1 MVKDYFVEV
10 YEPDGDVTVFAGDGV
25 DVVEVAVDPLTV
37 IEVTVT
43 GPQGPP
49 GPAGATYV
57 HTQSTPAASWNIS
70 HGLNTVP
77 AVVWMLDS
85 VPSEPVWVDYTVV
98 DLNNISVSWNSAESG
113 KAYLK

>member
-1 MVKDYFVEV
+1 MVKDYSVEV
-10 YEPDGDVTVFAGDGV
+10 FEPGGDVTVFPGDGV
-25 DVVEVAVDPLTV
+25 GVIEVAVDPITV
-37 IEVTVT
+37 VEVVVE
-43 GPQGPP
+43 GPQGPA

-57 HTQSTPAASWNIS
+57 HTQSTPASTWNIS

-85 VPSEPVWVDYTVV
+85 TPGEPVWVDYTVV